1 MINSMQQDISV
12 LTAQQSY
19 TDLAS
24 LQKIKTTGKEDQDLA
39 LRQVAQQFE
48 SMFVQM
54 MLKSMRSANDVFGK
68 DNPLN
73 SFEMKHHQEMYD
85 SQLSLSLSSSN
96 KLGLADAFYR
106 QMKTNYLP
114 PEVKLDNIEKEVPGI
129 IEREST
135 MIDSAM
141 YQSILNKMPVHE
153 ETLGNK
159 NTTSSLS
166 LPISSEKI
174 VRDDIKLKNIDSPED
189 FINMLV
195 PYAKKAASALGVD
208 YQVLIAQAALETGW
222 GKHIIK
228 DGYGKQSFNLFNI
241 KADSRWEGKAVNVPT
256 IEYINGVAKKEVA
269 SFRRYDSISE
279 SFNDY
284 QKFLAQPRYEK
295 ALASTNSTDFI
306 TGLQSAGYA
315 TDPRYADKIQRI
327 IDTAIPI
334 KEVRD

>member
-1 MINSMQQDISV
+1 MINSMQQDISM
-12 LTAQQSY
+12 LATQQSY

-24 LQKIKTTGKEDQDLA
+24 LQKITQTGKDDQDLA
-39 LRQVAQQFE
+39 LRQVAEQFE

-54 MLKSMRSANDVFGK
+54 MLKSMRSANEVFGK

-96 KLGLADAFYR
+96 KLGLAEAFYR
-106 QMKTNYLP
+106 QMKTSYLP
-114 PEVKLDNIEKEVPGI
+114 PEAKSDKEIPEIVQRENAVIDNALFQSIVSKMPSLEDASNSKNSTLSSSVSSDKMVRDNI
-129 IEREST
+129 T
-135 MIDSAM
+135 
-141 YQSILNKMPVHE
+141 
-153 ETLGNK
+153 
-159 NTTSSLS
+159 
-166 LPISSEKI
+166 
-174 VRDDIKLKNIDSPED
+174 LKNIDSSED
-189 FINMLV
+189 FINMLT
-195 PYAKKAASALGVD
+195 PYAKKSAAALGVD
-208 YQVLIAQAALETGW
+208 YQVLIAQSALETGW

-256 IEYINGVAKKEVA
+256 IEYVDGVAKKEVA

-295 ALASTNSTDFI
+295 ALSSTNAADFI

-327 IDTAIPI
+327 IDTKIPI
-334 KEVRD
+334 TQVVIQE